1 MMSPWQAT
9 KYGAVRTREGKVK
22 KLGAA
27 KKPVSLATFSRA
39 QTTEMLNALGQAD
52 KKLKALMAKVDGGF
66 TLKIKEAHSPFE
78 AITEAIIY
86 QQLTGKAASTILGR
100 FKALFGES
108 PFPTPKQII
117 EAPETVLRSAGLSRA
132 KIVAIKDLADKTLA
146 GKIPTIE
153 EVDKLT
159 DEEIVKAL
167 TAVKGVGTWTAH
179 MFLIFRLGRPDVMP
193 SGDYGVRKG
202 FAIIYGD
209 GVILPTPTE
218 LETFAETW
226 RPFRSVASW
235 YMWRAIEVHRATYV
249 PVNKTIT
256 KKVFARNSTADKPN
270 AKRAKPTSAK
280 PTTKE
285 TKIEKQLAK
294 KSVSKKTSSK

>member
-1 MMSPWQAT
+1 MSPWQAT
-9 KYGAVRTREGKVK
+9 KYGAVHTREGKVK
-22 KLGAA
+22 KLGAE
-27 KKPVSLATFSRA
+27 KKPDSLATFSKA

-66 TLKIKEAHSPFE
+66 SLKIKEAHSPFE

-86 QQLTGKAASTILGR
+86 QQLTGKAAATILGR

-117 EAPETVLRSAGLSRA
+117 ETPETELRSAGLSRA
-132 KIVAIKDLADKTLA
+132 KIVAIKDLADKTLS

-159 DEEIVKAL
+159 DDEIVRAL

-209 GVILPTPTE
+209 GVTLPTPTE
-218 LETFAETW
+218 LEAFAETW

-235 YMWRAIEVHRATYV
+235 YMWRAIEVNRANYV
-249 PVNKTIT
+249 PENKTIT
-256 KKVFARNSTADKPN
+256 KKVVARDSTASK
-270 AKRAKPTSAK
+270 
-280 PTTKE
+280 
-285 TKIEKQLAK
+285 KQLKNPSQKRLPANK
-294 KSVSKKTSSK
+294 MLNRK